1 MPLFNRIVCIWVVF
15 LFHICTLCLVLT
27 LCFEELGA
35 ETIATLQYT
44 KTDTGG
50 STGIID
56 IALPMGSYDD
66 TAYTVTVII
75 TATRIRNNF
84 FILIAFRSLSP
95 PECQRCVSGP
105 SQPMFRAAQIPMN
118 TPQTAHAH

>member
-66 TAYTVTVII
+66 TAVTVVP
-75 TATRIRNNF
+75 TACKNCF
-84 FILIAFRSLSP
+84 SP
-95 PECQRCVSGP
+95 LRCDLR
-105 SQPMFRAAQIPMN
+105 QY
-118 TPQTAHAH
+118 QTD